1 MWRRDTETGQAYAL
15 QLTAAGAKAISLNQ
29 ASRPKMPHSEK
40 DVRRTWNRPAR
51 TATRAAIAARFL
63 RPAGGA
69 VLGLNSN

>member
-15 QLTAAGAKAISLNQ
+15 QLTAAGAKAIGLNQ
-29 ASRPKMPHSEK
+29 AAKPENAHSEK
-40 DVRRTWNRPAR
+40 DVRRKWNWPAR

-63 RPAGGA
+63 RPALGA